1 MFLVGSQLSQVGSGP
16 GLEATGK
23 PLAKTVDEIII
34 TPPQLPAQLLQN
46 CTGPSLAPA
55 SRQVLKTGKTKSRSL
70 PQKSWGILTLYN
82 YFQHVPLV

>member
-46 CTGPSLAPA
+46 CTGPSP
-55 SRQVLKTGKTKSRSL
+55 RTSL
-70 PQKSWGILTLYN
+70 PSGSQNRKN
-82 YFQHVPLV
+82 